1 MFSRLREQPQRR
13 QSARYCGEAS
23 GVLRGAKQ
31 TILELGLDVGL
42 ALRLCATNVLVSVWI
57 MTPNYVVR
65 KAVLTP

>member
-1 MFSRLREQPQRR
+1 M
-13 QSARYCGEAS
+13 
-23 GVLRGAKQ
+23 LRGAKQ